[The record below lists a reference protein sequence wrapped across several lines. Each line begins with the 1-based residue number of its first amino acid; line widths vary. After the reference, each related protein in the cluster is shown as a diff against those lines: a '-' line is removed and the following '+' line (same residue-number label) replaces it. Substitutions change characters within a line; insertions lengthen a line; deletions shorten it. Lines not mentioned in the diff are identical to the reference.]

1 MKQEVSKDSPLVSII
16 MNCFN
21 GERYLKDSI
30 ESIINQTYKNWELI
44 FWDNKSEDESA
55 KIFKS
60 YNDKRLKY
68 FMADKHTS
76 LYKAR
81 NLAIKE
87 STGEFISFLDTDDV
101 WDEKKIELQIK
112 CFKDEKVGLVFSNF
126 WLIKKKMKKKKLGIK
141 QKLPSG
147 YIYNEILRN
156 YTVGILTV
164 IIKKSY
170 YLKLESNFDERFSFV
185 GDFDLF
191 LRLAKICKFE
201 SIQTPLAYY
210 RLHGKNLTTIN
221 KEKEVEEYDMWLRE
235 NRSNLNET
243 DIKSIFKHF
252 NYRKFVNFKID
263 GNYNKCLEILF
274 NLKNNQLNIKNIIIL
289 FTPIFILKKFMWY
302 HQD

>member
-1 MKQEVSKDSPLVSII
+1 ME
-16 MNCFN
+16 
-21 GERYLKDSI
+21 
-30 ESIINQTYKNWELI
+30 
-44 FWDNKSEDESA
+44 
-55 KIFKS
+55 
-60 YNDKRLKY
+60 
-68 FMADKHTS
+68 
-76 LYKAR
+76 
-81 NLAIKE
+81 
-87 STGEFISFLDTDDV
+87 
-101 WDEKKIELQIK
+101 
-112 CFKDEKVGLVFSNF
+112 
-126 WLIKKKMKKKKLGIK
+126 KKKLGIK

-164 IIKKSY
+164 IIKKSH
-170 YLKLESNFDERFSFV
+170 YLKLERNFDERFSFV

-221 KEKEVEEYDMWLRE
+221 KEKEIEEYDTWLRE

-274 NLKNNQLNIKNIIIL
+274 NSKNNLLNIKNIIIF

>member
-1 MKQEVSKDSPLVSII
+1 M
-16 MNCFN
+16 
-21 GERYLKDSI
+21 
-30 ESIINQTYKNWELI
+30 
-44 FWDNKSEDESA
+44 
-55 KIFKS
+55 
-60 YNDKRLKY
+60 
-68 FMADKHTS
+68 
-76 LYKAR
+76 
-81 NLAIKE
+81 
-87 STGEFISFLDTDDV
+87 
-101 WDEKKIELQIK
+101 
-112 CFKDEKVGLVFSNF
+112 
-126 WLIKKKMKKKKLGIK
+126 
-141 QKLPSG
+141 
-147 YIYNEILRN
+147 
-156 YTVGILTV
+156 GILTV

-201 SIQTPLAYY
+201 SIQIPLAYY

-221 KEKEVEEYDMWLRE
+221 KEKEIEEYDTWLRE

-274 NLKNNQLNIKNIIIL
+274 NSKNNLLNIKNIIIL